1 MGEPLTILFAFII
14 FLQILER
21 TSVFMLRPTSFVF
34 VVLLSLFLGYLLV
47 DIFSFLLDIAII
59 TAVIFLI
66 VSVVKKK

>member
-14 FLQILER
+14 FLLILER